1 MKLYILI
8 NSSETSPG
16 LFGSQLDK
24 NGLEIADNIVSKLDS
39 LIIDDIYSS
48 PFLSTLQ
55 TIYPYCKKNNRTV
68 NVECGFYNKIHV
80 SNGPLDRISIHNY
93 QKHAFGYSY
102 VLDIVNRN
110 YKTRVFPNN
119 ISQHDGNQD
128 IINRLFPLLHK
139 ICKSGKNVL
148 IVTHKS
154 VLNYI
159 LYFFDKNTDLE
170 KPINDKIIEIV
181 LPNQLVKPEAN

>member
-24 NGLEIADNIVSKLDS
+24 DGLEMADNIVLKLDS
-39 LIIDDIYSS
+39 LVIDDIYSS

-55 TIYPYCKKNNRTV
+55 TIYPYCKKNDRTV
-68 NVECGFYNKIHV
+68 NVECGFYNKIY
-80 SNGPLDRISIHNY
+80 SYNGLLDRISINNY

-119 ISQHDGNQD
+119 ISQNEDNQD
-128 IINRLFPLLHK
+128 IINRLFPLLYK
-139 ICKSGKNVL
+139 ICKSRKNVL

-159 LYFFDKNTDLE
+159 LYFFDRNVDLE
-170 KPINDKIIEIV
+170 KPIDDEIIEIV
-181 LPNQLVKPEAN
+181 LPNQSVVPEAN